1 MRMEVVP
8 HVGIGPVHL
17 GVPREA
23 AQPLVAKDSCFQVDY
38 RGTPSLV
45 AFVQLSK
52 RGWATYAG
60 IDLFDTPADE
70 VIAEI
75 ARLENLDTTIYCPGR
90 HEYYFPH
97 LNMILCRDTISEE
110 EGEQGYIFDCV
121 SLHTPNYYNRKTL
134 NFIREKSGHPPLV
147 DEGGKQLGDHSA

>member
-1 MRMEVVP
+1 MQMEVIP
-8 HVGIGPVHL
+8 HVGIGPVRL
-17 GVPREA
+17 GMPRE
-23 AQPLVAKDSCFQVDY
+23 VAKPLADNDSCFQVDY
-38 RGTPSLV
+38 RGEPPVV

-60 IDLFDTPADE
+60 IDLFDEPADE

-75 ARLENLDTTIYCPGR
+75 ARLENLDTKIYCPGR

-97 LNMILCRDTISEE
+97 LNMILWRDSVSEE

-121 SLHTPNYYNRKTL
+121 SLHTPGYYSRKLL
-134 NFIREKSGHPPLV
+134 NFTRSQSGLPPLSE
-147 DEGGKQLGDHSA
+147 EGGE